1 MYHTTPHMTF
11 VGSALYD
18 VAQYPENIT
27 DDIFTYYCTKSHVK
41 VMNQYNLSK
50 LLLLYAVIKLSS
62 SVDDS
67 IVINSLDPCFCKT
80 GLGGE
85 SSGSAKFARA
95 IFAFLF
101 ARTAEEGSRLIVKA
115 ASMGRESHGGYMR
128 AGELQAYAP
137 IITSAEGVQRSEHVW
152 EALCSKLEGLQPGVL
167 ANVTAV

>member
-1 MYHTTPHMTF
+1 MHTYVVCTRLTF
-11 VGSALYD
+11 S
-18 VAQYPENIT
+18 
-27 DDIFTYYCTKSHVK
+27 FR
-41 VMNQYNLSK
+41 YNLSK